1 MKILF
6 KTILVLWYCLGLA
19 QANPI
24 KLENTTADL
33 LSEVKQIQPGNSF
46 WIVLRL
52 TMKPGWHT
60 YWLNPGDSGMPTQID
75 WILPE
80 GFQASPIHWLAPDRI
95 PFGKLVNFG
104 YSNESFHLV
113 EITPPKDLSGQPQ
126 TLTAKASW
134 LVCEETCIPESADI
148 SLTLPVLTTD
158 QAPEISEHQ
167 PLIQQ
172 LRSELPQTF
181 DGQATYTLSKQRL
194 TLTLQSPVFQQ
205 LKPKSII
212 FYPQEKGIMK
222 NAPTQPWKH
231 HNQTIEV
238 EITRDFVETIGN
250 LKGIIQIDDDQ
261 NKKILNYQIEAL
273 SSHPP
278 ALNHAGMEGFM
289 TVLLFAFLGGLILNL
304 MPCVFPI
311 LSLKALSIT
320 KKRDGISR
328 QVRWQGYAYTLGVIL
343 SFLGLAVILIG
354 LQQAGHAVGWGFQMQ
369 SPLFVGAMA
378 YLMFMIGLSLSGFV
392 YFPVISGFSIKSSK
406 ESHPFDSFWVGILA
420 VLVATPCT
428 APFMGIAIGYTIAQP
443 ALIIMTVF
451 LALALGFAAPY
462 LLISLS
468 ATVRKILPKPGLWM
482 ETLKEFL
489 AFPMYAT
496 VIWLLWVL
504 IQQQGSRGFLIVS
517 SGLLLIPFSIWLY
530 RQLTLSSFIL
540 RLLALLSLTIISLSP
555 LTHLTKEHPLSLLKI
570 ETFSPS
576 VLAQLQHDSKPV
588 FVNATAA
595 WCITCKFNE
604 FVLKSDPVIQAM
616 VKKGI
621 HYLEA
626 DWTNQ
631 DPEITAFLKSF
642 ERSGVPLY
650 VFYPSKGKPVILPQ
664 ILTESSVLEV
674 LSHQPDLTQ

>member
-1 MKILF
+1 MKTAFKIL
-6 KTILVLWYCLGLA
+6 LLLWHFIGLA
-19 QANPI
+19 HANPV

-33 LSEVKQIQPGNSF
+33 LSEVKQIQPGKSF
-46 WIVLRL
+46 WVVLRL

-113 EITPPKDLSGQPQ
+113 EITPPKDLSDQPQ
-126 TLTAKASW
+126 TLTAKANW
-134 LVCEETCIPESADI
+134 LVCEETCIPESADL
-148 SLTLPVLTTD
+148 SLTLPVTH
-158 QAPEISEHQ
+158 QAPELSEHQ

-172 LRSELPQTF
+172 LLSELPKTF
-181 DGQATYTLSKQRL
+181 EGQATYTTSKQHI
-194 TLTLQSPVFQQ
+194 TLNLQNPEFQE
-205 LKPKSII
+205 LKPKSVI
-212 FYPQEKGIMK
+212 FFAHEKGIMK
-222 NAPTQPWKH
+222 NAPTQRWKH
-231 HNQTIEV
+231 QAQELEIEV
-238 EITRDFVETIGN
+238 TRDFVDVSGN
-250 LKGIIQIDDDQ
+250 LKGLVQIHDEH
-261 NKKILNYQIEAL
+261 NKKILNYHVDLMPLQA
-273 SSHPP
+273 P
-278 ALNHAGMEGFM
+278 ALTNAKTEGLM
-289 TVLLFAFLGGLILNL
+289 VILLFAFLGGLILNL

-320 KKRDGISR
+320 KKRDGISQ
-328 QVRWQGYAYTLGVIL
+328 QVRWQGYAYTVGVVL
-343 SFLGLAVILIG
+343 SFLGLAAILIG
-354 LQQAGHAVGWGFQMQ
+354 LQQTGHAVGWGFQMQ
-369 SPLFVGAMA
+369 SPLFVGSMA

-392 YFPVISGFSIKSSK
+392 YFPVVSGLSIKSRQ
-406 ESHPFDSFWVGILA
+406 ESHPMDSFWVGVLA

-428 APFMGIAIGYTIAQP
+428 APFMGVAIGYTIAQP
-443 ALIIMTVF
+443 ASIIVAVF

-468 ATVRKILPKPGLWM
+468 ATIRRVLPRPGPWM

-496 VIWLLWVL
+496 VVWLLWVL
-504 IQQQGSRGFLIVS
+504 IQQQGSRGFLIVA
-517 SGLLLIPFSIWLY
+517 SGLLLLPFSIWLY
-530 RQLTLSSFIL
+530 RQLNLSHFIL
-540 RLLALLSLTIISLSP
+540 RFLAIVSLIIISLSP
-555 LTHLTKEHPLSLLKI
+555 LAHLAKDRPASPLKI
-570 ETFSPS
+570 KTFSQQT
-576 VLAQLQHDSKPV
+576 LEQLRREGKPV

-604 FVLKSDPVIQAM
+604 IVLKSDSVIQMM

-650 VFYPSKGKPVILPQ
+650 VFYPTQGNPTVLPQ
-664 ILTESSVLEV
+664 ILTESSIIEILTQ
-674 LSHQPDLTQ
+674 QPDLAK